1 LLEAFG
7 GHQVTPRFDNGKVGR
22 RDRQD
27 SKGSCDEMEDWMPI
41 NGQKRDSDQKAQ
53 YPEKIAIYLF
63 LSARFSC
70 CTVVCQQPKYA
81 T

>member
-7 GHQVTPRFDNGKVGR
+7 GHQITPSFDNGKVGR

-27 SKGSCDEMEDWMPI
+27 SKGSCDEMEDWMPM

-53 YPEKIAIYLF
+53 YPEKNGYLSLF
-63 LSARFSC
+63 N
-70 CTVVCQQPKYA
+70 CTFPLQLVC
-81 T
+81 